1 MKAESMFQVRREDL
15 HNFTREENE
24 TLTRVGPATAMG
36 NLFRHYWIPVVPI
49 SHLAEPG
56 GRPMR
61 VKLLG
66 EDLVLFR
73 TEAGEIGLI
82 GAYCPHRLAPLYFG
96 RVEEDGLRCA
106 YHAWKYAPNGRCIEM
121 PNIPPAQQFMEEVQH
136 PGYPCVERGG
146 IIWSYMGLAKVPPEL
161 PDFEFLRVPDEH
173 RIYRLFFQEA
183 NYLQVLEGGIDP
195 THVMWLHSPYD
206 LSDEE
211 MNQQQ
216 PAQQRAANKLGVK
229 KTPEDVEIFD
239 REAGFTYGA
248 KRALNGGKSL
258 WRVNQFIL
266 PFYTMPPGADQ
277 KAARAFVPVD
287 DENCV
292 KWQVRWYPTEAV
304 AKNTKEKVR
313 ESFPEESYDPPT
325 NSVPFGHIRMKA
337 KRSNDYL
344 IDWETHKTRRMGIAG
359 VNLQDVCV
367 TENEGPGPIMDRTKE
382 HLCAGDISTIKA
394 RLKLLDAAKALRE
407 KGTVPP
413 GARDAGVYRVRGASI
428 VVPDDVNWIDGVN
441 DAMTVPPGNHQ
452 RTQTSGS

>member
-1 MKAESMFQVRREDL
+1 MYAFMKTENMFKVRKEDL

-24 TLTRVGPATAMG
+24 ALTRVGPATLMG
-36 NLFRHYWIPVVPI
+36 NFMRQYWIPVVPTA
-49 SHLAEPG
+49 HLKEPG
-56 GRPMR
+56 GKPLR
-61 VKLLG
+61 VRLLG

-73 TEAGEIGLI
+73 TAANQVGLI
-82 GAYCPHRLAPLYFG
+82 GAFCPHRLAPLYFG
-96 RVEEDGLRCA
+96 RVEQDGLRCA
-106 YHAWKYAPNGRCIEM
+106 YHAWKYAPSGKCIDM
-121 PNIPPAQQFMEEVQH
+121 PNIPVDQQFKEDVQH
-136 PGYPCVERGG
+136 PGYPCLERGG
-146 IIWSYMGLAKVPPEL
+146 IIWTYMGLAKDLPEL
-161 PDFEFLRVPDEH
+161 PDLEFLRVPDEH
-173 RIYRLFFQEA
+173 RIYRLFYQEG

-211 MNQQQ
+211 MNAQQ
-216 PAQQRAANKLGVK
+216 PAQQRAANRAGVS

-248 KRALNGGKSL
+248 KRSLGGGKTL

-292 KWQVRWYPTEAV
+292 KWQVRWYPTEEV
-304 AKNTKEKVR
+304 ARNTKEQVR
-313 ESFPEESYDPPT
+313 ESFPEEAYDPPT
-325 NSVPFGHIRMKA
+325 NSMPFGHIRMKA

-344 IDWETHKTRRMGIAG
+344 INWEVHKSRRMGIAG

-367 TENEGPGPIMDRTKE
+367 TENQGPGPILDRTKE

-394 RLKLLDAAKALRE
+394 RLKLLNAAKALRE
-407 KGTVPP
+407 RGTVPP
-413 GARDAGVYRVRGASI
+413 GARDPSVYRVRGTST
-428 VVPDDVNWIDGVN
+428 VVADNVNWVDGVM
-441 DAMTVPPGNHQ
+441 DEMIVPPV
-452 RTQTSGS
+452 T